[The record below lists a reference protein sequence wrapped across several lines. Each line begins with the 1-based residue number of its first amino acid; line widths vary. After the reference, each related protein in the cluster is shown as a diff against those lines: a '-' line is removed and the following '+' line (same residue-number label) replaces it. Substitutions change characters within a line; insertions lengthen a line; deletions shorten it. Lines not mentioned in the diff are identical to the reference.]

1 MTIDY
6 RAHSESNLEGEHP
19 AYIKVNLYQIS
30 YVSGE
35 YGNRVFLD
43 RNDNLKVI
51 LRKYNST
58 PVLITFHNLMY

>member
-1 MTIDY
+1 LTIDY

-51 LRKYNST
+51 PIIIKIND
-58 PVLITFHNLMY
+58 LMDWNK